1 MLSGAM
7 AIATPTSFATP
18 PTKTATDGEIV
29 ETVQKLRAT
38 FESGVTRPAEWR
50 LNQLRQLYR
59 MIEDEEAK
67 ILGALKS
74 DLGKCAAEGFIGET
88 NMVMGEVKLML
99 KSLRSWMR
107 PRTVSAPLTVQ
118 PAKAKLYPE
127 PLGVALIIS
136 PWNYPFQLAVSPLAG
151 ALAAGNCAIVKPS
164 EVAPATSAVIAELC
178 KKYLEQSAVA
188 VIEGGVRETTTL
200 LAQRFDHIFYTGNG
214 AVGRIVMEAAAKH
227 LTPVVLELG
236 GKSPCIID
244 RDVNLDVAVRRIA
257 WGKFFNAGQTCVA
270 PDYVLVHETVK
281 KPFLDK
287 MAQVVREF
295 YGDDPQKSPDYTR
308 IVNARHHKR
317 LSALLESGKAFIGG
331 KTDADDRYIAPT
343 VLTDVSPDSP
353 VMREEIFGPI
363 LPVLTI
369 ASLDEA
375 IRFVNDRD
383 KPLALYVFSN
393 DADRAQ
399 TVIDQTSSG
408 GGCVNDCVMHL
419 APHELPFG
427 GVGPSGMGAYH
438 GKSSFD
444 CFTHLKGV
452 LHKPFMLDA
461 PLRYPPYTDDKMKW
475 VKRLS

>member
-295 YGDDPQKSPDYTR
+295 YGQGCRRGCKS
-308 IVNARHHKR
+308 VAC
-317 LSALLESGKAFIGG
+317 
-331 KTDADDRYIAPT
+331 
-343 VLTDVSPDSP
+343 
-353 VMREEIFGPI
+353 
-363 LPVLTI
+363 
-369 ASLDEA
+369 EA
-375 IRFVNDRD
+375 
-383 KPLALYVFSN
+383 
-393 DADRAQ
+393 
-399 TVIDQTSSG
+399 
-408 GGCVNDCVMHL
+408 
-419 APHELPFG
+419 
-427 GVGPSGMGAYH
+427 
-438 GKSSFD
+438 
-444 CFTHLKGV
+444 
-452 LHKPFMLDA
+452 
-461 PLRYPPYTDDKMKW
+461 
-475 VKRLS
+475 

>member
-1 MLSGAM
+1 MLCAAM
-7 AIATPTSFATP
+7 AIATPTDFASP
-18 PTKTATDGEIV
+18 PPKTASKTDIV
-29 ETVQKLRAT
+29 ETVDKLRAT

-50 LNQLRQLYR
+50 VTQLRQLYR
-59 MIEDEEAK
+59 MIEDEESK
-67 ILGALKS
+67 ILSALKS

-88 NMVMGEVKLML
+88 NMVMGEVKVLL
-99 KSLRSWMR
+99 SNVRRWMR

-118 PAKAKLYPE
+118 PAKAKIHPE

-136 PWNYPFQLAVSPLAG
+136 PWNYPFQLAIAPLAG
-151 ALAAGNCAIVKPS
+151 AISAGNCAAVKPS
-164 EVAPATSAVIAELC
+164 EVAPETGAVIAELC
-178 KKYLEQSAVA
+178 RKYLDQSAVA
-188 VIEGGVRETTTL
+188 IIEGGVPETTAL
-200 LAQRFDHIFYTGNG
+200 LEQRFDHIFYTGNG
-214 AVGRIVMEAAAKH
+214 TVGRIVMQAAAKH

-244 RDVNLDVAVRRIA
+244 RDVNLEVAARRIA

-270 PDYVLVHETVK
+270 PDYLLVHEAVK

-287 MAQVVREF
+287 LAEVIREF

-317 LSALLESGKAFIGG
+317 LCALLDSGKVFVGG
-331 KTDADDRYIAPT
+331 QTDVNDRYIAPT
-343 VLTDVSPDSP
+343 VLTDVSPDSAA
-353 VMREEIFGPI
+353 MQDEIFGPI

-369 ASLDEA
+369 SSLDEA
-375 IRFVNDRD
+375 VRFVNDRD

-399 TVIDQTSSG
+399 TVIDGTSSG

-438 GKSSFD
+438 GKASFE
-444 CFTHLKGV
+444 CFTHMKGV
-452 LHKPFMLDA
+452 LHKPFYLDA